1 MSEQRKFVKWIKD
14 HKKALII
21 AGVSVV
27 TLIAVVL
34 GIKNQEEIKAVWASL
49 RKVVEK
55 PAANMLKGTSIT
67 PVIETACP
75 VVEKAT
81 AVVAQHADMFPIEVS
96 RHIRNLPDGVHAS
109 LEKIAAALEQHI
121 VLQESQTWVEA
132 YMKGV
137 SAA

>member
-1 MSEQRKFVKWIKD
+1 MNEQRKFVKWIKD

-21 AGVSVV
+21 AGISVA

-34 GIKNQEEIKAVWASL
+34 GIKKKEEIKAVWASL

-55 PAANMLKGTSIT
+55 PAAHMLKETSVT
-67 PVIETACP
+67 TAIETVCP

-81 AVVAQHADMFPIEVS
+81 AVAAQHVDMLPIEVC
-96 RHIRNLPDGVHAS
+96 RHIRNLPEGMHAS

-121 VLQESQTWVEA
+121 VLQDSQTWVET

-137 SAA
+137 SAV